1 MDVSTNPR
9 TGVTMKNHFPLQ
21 KVSASKVN
29 SPGRTECMGH
39 SVYRLPCM
47 NSSFFRSRF
56 PMIIQL
62 LMAALFAAGCLG
74 PVAELYPDDPDERP
88 VPVHIVKVGWHAGLI
103 VESDQLD
110 EDFPE
115 HEDMPRAERLKIG
128 WGDDKFYP
136 EPDPSFWL
144 YLRAG
149 FWPSRSVLHVVG
161 MDVPADEYFPGAEV
175 ITLYISEEGM
185 AEMSEFISR
194 YFRLDEDGA
203 PQFQEWGRYG
213 NSAFFKARTRYYL
226 PKTSNTWTAR
236 ALRSAGVPITPVY
249 GVTAGN
255 VMRQARR
262 AADKDED

>member
-1 MDVSTNPR
+1 MLI
-9 TGVTMKNHFPLQ
+9 PL
-21 KVSASKVN
+21 
-29 SPGRTECMGH
+29 
-39 SVYRLPCM
+39 
-47 NSSFFRSRF
+47 
-56 PMIIQL
+56 L
-62 LMAALFAAGCLG
+62 LLAALLTAGCLG
-74 PVAELYPDDPDERP
+74 PVAELYPDDPEKRP

-161 MDVPADEYFPGAEV
+161 MDVAADEYFPGTEV
-175 ITLYISEEGM
+175 ITLHISEDGM
-185 AEMSEFISR
+185 AKMSDFISG
-194 YFRLDEDGA
+194 YFRLDEDDA

-213 NSAFFKARTRYYL
+213 NSAFFKARGRYYL

-255 VMRQARR
+255 VMRQARS
-262 AADKDED
+262 AAERDEED